1 MIRNKKDIL
10 SIIKNNQSN
19 IESFGVRRLG
29 LFGSFVRKEQNKESD
44 IDLLVEFYPDKKNFD
59 NFIHLSF
66 LLETL
71 LKYPIELVTPE
82 SLSPY
87 IKPNIM
93 KEVEYVISR
102 I

>member
-1 MIRNKKDIL
+1 MIKDKKEIL
-10 SIIKNNQSN
+10 NLIKNNQN
-19 IESFGVRRLG
+19 DIVSFGVKQLG
-29 LFGSFVRKEQNKESD
+29 LFGSFVKGKQNPESD

-71 LKYPIELVTPE
+71 LKHRIELVTSE

-87 IKPNIM
+87 IKPNILR
-93 KEVEYVISR
+93 EVEYVISR
-102 I
+102 A

>member
-1 MIRNKKDIL
+1 MVRNKEDIL
-10 SIIKNNQSN
+10 LIIKNNQSN

-29 LFGSFVRKEQNKESD
+29 LFGSFVRKEQIKESD